1 MFHKGSVSSER
12 NKTSLGGVFD
22 LPLKRQE
29 LHTLEAK
36 AAAPDLW
43 DDQDNAQKVLQ
54 QRATLEEFVQRFDTI
69 TQTVEDV
76 EAFLELSEAAD
87 DEEEIDESMLEEIDQ
102 ELIKAESLISKIEF
116 QRMLGGPVDKNNA
129 IVSINSGAGGT
140 ESCDWASMLLRMIRA
155 HCEKR
160 GWKVVVNDLQD
171 GDEAG
176 IKSATLTVEGE
187 FAYGYLKAE
196 AGVHRLVR
204 ISPYDSSARRHTS
217 FASVFVS
224 PEMDDE
230 IEIDIDEGD
239 LRVDTYRASGAG
251 GQHVN
256 KTDSAIRITH
266 NPTGIVVQCQNE
278 RSQHKNRSIAMK
290 ILRSRLYELEMQK
303 QQEKVD
309 AMNAQKKNIGW
320 GSQIRSY
327 VLHPYQMVK
336 DLRTNHET
344 SNVNAVLDG
353 DLDAF
358 IEAYLLEYG
367 AADDA
372 ATSTLAA
379 N

>member
-1 MFHKGSVSSER
+1 M
-12 NKTSLGGVFD
+12 GGVFD

-76 EAFLELSEAAD
+76 EAFLELSEAAE

-239 LRVDTYRASGAG
+239 LRIDTYRASGAG

-353 DLDAF
+353 DLEAF
-358 IEAYLLEYG
+358 IEAYLLEFG

-372 ATSTLAA
+372 SAGTLATI
-379 N
+379 